1 MGIIETNEVNFL
13 KTLKKHKYEN
23 IVIHYNCEN
32 CDDEQVTYNEEVTD
46 DMIEQFKNCSIISP
60 RVMIGLPCTNCGTDT
75 VFSKI
80 NYIQG
85 IELMF

>member
-46 DMIEQFKNCSIISP
+46 DMIEQFKP
-60 RVMIGLPCTNCGTDT
+60 TIGESND
-75 VFSKI
+75 
-80 NYIQG
+80 YIDKVWNHALKDNAQNK
-85 IELMF
+85 